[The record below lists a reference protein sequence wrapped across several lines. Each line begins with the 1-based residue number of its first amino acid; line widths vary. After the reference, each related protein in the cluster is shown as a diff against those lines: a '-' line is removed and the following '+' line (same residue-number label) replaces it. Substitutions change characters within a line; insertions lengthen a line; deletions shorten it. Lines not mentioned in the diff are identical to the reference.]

1 MNLCTDVSLPFFHKI
16 RIYQHT
22 RGEMM
27 NVLSIQKLTKKF
39 GDFIA
44 VDNLSLQVEE
54 GDIFGFL
61 GTNGAGKSTTIH
73 MVASLLQSNSGDI
86 EVLGKNI
93 KKHRNFAKMNI
104 GIVPQDLAIYEDL
117 TAYENVKFFA
127 GLYGLRGSLLSER
140 VEEALAFVGLLDKQ
154 KAYPKSFSGG
164 MKRRLNIACAIAH
177 RPKLIIMDE
186 PTVGIDPQS
195 RNYIL
200 TSVKKLNEMGST
212 IIYTSHYMEE
222 VEEVCTKIAI
232 IDHGKII
239 AEGTKEQLKAIIT
252 DTKDIWIE
260 VKEADDIDCSG
271 LKEIPGVTAVTYEDG
286 IIKINS
292 SAEVNNLNKVIHYL
306 MTHHIEIKAVKEQ
319 APNLETVFLT
329 LTGRSLR
336 DL

>member
-1 MNLCTDVSLPFFHKI
+1 
-16 RIYQHT
+16 
-22 RGEMM
+22 
-27 NVLSIQKLTKKF
+27 
-39 GDFIA
+39 
-44 VDNLSLQVEE
+44 
-54 GDIFGFL
+54 
-61 GTNGAGKSTTIH
+61 
-73 MVASLLQSNSGDI
+73 
-86 EVLGKNI
+86 
-93 KKHRNFAKMNI
+93 
-104 GIVPQDLAIYEDL
+104 

-127 GLYGLRGSLLSER
+127 GLYGLRGSLLNER

-260 VKEADDIDCSG
+260 VKAADDIDCSG

-292 SAEVNNLNKVIHYL
+292 NAEVNNLNKVIQYL

>member
-1 MNLCTDVSLPFFHKI
+1 
-16 RIYQHT
+16 
-22 RGEMM
+22 M

-127 GLYGLRGSLLSER
+127 GLYGLRGSLLNER

-271 LKEIPGVTAVTYEDG
+271 LKDISGVTAVTYEDG

-292 SAEVNNLNKVIHYL
+292 NAEVNNLNKVIHYL